1 MYGEDR
7 NIRLFVGL
15 GLVILLMFIVIFL
28 IINHGSDKGKVA
40 ETKEPLTSYVDNSN
54 VTITQTIVGPIR
66 AAEKHFQGEISVTN
80 TATTATRI
88 SGYDGNVTD
97 SRSYAM
103 TQAGFSE
110 FLHALNTAGFTLG
123 NTDEGLKNDEGFCPT
138 GRRYIYT
145 IREGANVVQRF
156 WVTSCGGTRTYK
168 GSLNLTITL
177 FKAQVPDYSRLMSG
191 TGL

>member
-7 NIRLFVGL
+7 NIRLFAGL
-15 GLVILLMFIVIFL
+15 GLVILLMFVVIFL
-28 IINHGSDKGKVA
+28 IMNHGSEKGEVA
-40 ETKEPLTSYVDNSN
+40 ETKQPLTSYVDNPN

-66 AAEKHFQGEISVTN
+66 AAEDHFQGEISITN
-80 TATTATRI
+80 NATTASRI
-88 SGYDGNVTD
+88 NGYDGNVTD
-97 SRSYAM
+97 SRSYPM

-110 FLHALNTAGFTLG
+110 LLHALSSAGFTKG
-123 NTDEGLKNDEGFCPT
+123 NTDEALKNDEGFCST

-156 WVTSCGGTRTYK
+156 WATSCGGTRTYD
-168 GSLNLTITL
+168 GSLNLTISL
-177 FKAQVPDYSRLMSG
+177 FKAQVPEYGRLMSG